1 MKIILENKK
10 ALFDYSILEKFKAG
24 IVLQGQ
30 EVKSIKTGKMGLKGS
45 FVIVK
50 ESPGDGSKDS
60 SSLFAKA
67 RAPEV
72 FLIGANVPPYQP
84 KNTPSDYDPQRSRKL
99 LLRKSEIKQ
108 LIGKA
113 KQKGLTMIPLKV
125 YTDKGKIKI
134 EFGIAKGKRKV
145 DKRAQIKKRETEREI
160 RRFLK

>member
-1 MKIILENKK
+1 MRTILENKK

-50 ESPGDGSKDS
+50 ESP
-60 SSLFAKA
+60 
-67 RAPEV
+67 PEV

-84 KNTPSDYDPQRSRKL
+84 KNVPKDYDPQRSRKL
-99 LLRKSEIKQ
+99 LLRKSEIKH

-113 KQKGLTMIPLKV
+113 KQKGLTMIPLRV

-134 EFGIAKGKRKV
+134 EIGIAKGKRKV

-160 RRFLK
+160 QRAMKGGERL

>member
-1 MKIILENKK
+1 MKVILENKK

-50 ESPGDGSKDS
+50 ESP
-60 SSLFAKA
+60 
-67 RAPEV
+67 PEV

-84 KNTPSDYDPQRSRKL
+84 KNVPKDYDPQRSRKL
-99 LLRKSEIKQ
+99 LLRKSEIKH

-113 KQKGLTMIPLKV
+113 KQKGLTMIPLRV

-134 EFGIAKGKRKV
+134 EIGIAKGKRKV

-160 RRFLK
+160 QRAMKGGERL